1 MTSTGTMATPRR
13 PSGRV
18 LAFVL
23 AAGML
28 AIPLSASAP
37 EGRQPRRIVTLDPVF
52 AAYLSGDSDVVSRT
66 FRTSIDFQAARLGE
80 PRRLDRWL
88 GAWHQGKAMLLL
100 ELADVATVV
109 APQFVRPLLGAGRR
123 YIAAAHAAGAPDDLD
138 KSFVR
143 LWRRAAMGLLQR
155 SGAPFMVE
163 EHLDGFAAP
172 NGSNGAG
179 DLDDTRAPLAR
190 AIAQERRCW
199 DVRPHLARAGARIR
213 DLTRAAGVEVRGPGE
228 PNASALAA
236 EDARWKACLGDAIA
250 RFEGAA
256 AIAETRAEAR
266 VRGGWLLFQQGNPQ
280 AALEWLDEARPG
292 DDRDVAYWASLI
304 RGRVLDELGRHEAAA
319 EAYAAALAVCPDAQ
333 SAGVG
338 LALAL
343 FRADRVIEAD
353 EAARSLRTR
362 TAAVADPWWRYPGAD
377 QRFVDG
383 WIAELRAAIR

>member
-1 MTSTGTMATPRR
+1 MAMPRR
-13 PSGRV
+13 PFARV

-28 AIPLSASAP
+28 AIPLSASAR
-37 EGRQPRRIVTLDPVF
+37 EGRQPRRTVTLDAVF

-66 FRTSIDFQAARLGE
+66 FTTSLDFQAARLGE

-88 GAWHQGKAMLLL
+88 GAWHQGKAVLVL
-100 ELADVATVV
+100 ELADAATVV

-123 YIAAAHAAGAPDDLD
+123 YVEAAHAAGAPDDFD

-143 LWRRAAMGLLQR
+143 LWRRAAIGLLQR

-163 EHLDGFAAP
+163 EHLHGFAAP
-172 NGSNGAG
+172 DGSNGAG
-179 DLDDTRAPLAR
+179 DPGDARAPLAR

-213 DLTRAAGVEVRGPGE
+213 DLTRAAGMEVRGPGE

-236 EDARWKACLGDAIA
+236 EDARWKACLGEAIA
-250 RFEGAA
+250 RFEAA
-256 AIAETRAEAR
+256 AAVAETRAEAR
-266 VRGGWLLFQQGNPQ
+266 VRGGWLLFQQGHPQ
-280 AALEWLDEARPG
+280 AALEWLDEAQPG
-292 DDRDVAYWASLI
+292 DDRDVVYWASLI

-343 FRADRVIEAD
+343 FRIDRVIEAD
-353 EAARSLRTR
+353 EVARSLRTR
-362 TAAVADPWWRYPGAD
+362 TAAVADPWWHYPGAD

>member
-1 MTSTGTMATPRR
+1 
-13 PSGRV
+13 
-18 LAFVL
+18 
-23 AAGML
+23 
-28 AIPLSASAP
+28 
-37 EGRQPRRIVTLDPVF
+37 VTLDAVF

-66 FRTSIDFQAARLGE
+66 FTTSLDFQAARLGE

-88 GAWHQGKAMLLL
+88 GAWHQGKAVLLL
-100 ELADVATVV
+100 ELADAASVV
-109 APQFVRPLLGAGRR
+109 APQFVRPLVGAGRR
-123 YIAAAHAAGAPDDLD
+123 YLHARRVAGTLDESD

-172 NGSNGAG
+172 AGSNGAG
-179 DLDDTRAPLAR
+179 DPGDPRVPLAR
-190 AIAQERRCW
+190 AIVLERRCW

-213 DLTRAAGVEVRGPGE
+213 DLTRAAGMEVRGPGE

-236 EDARWKACLGDAIA
+236 EDARWKACLGEAIA
-250 RFEGAA
+250 RFEAAA

-266 VRGGWLLFQQGNPQ
+266 VRGGWLLFQQGHPQ
-280 AALEWLDEARPG
+280 AALEWLDEAQPG
-292 DDRDVAYWASLI
+292 DDRDVVYWASLI

-343 FRADRVIEAD
+343 FRIDRVIEAD
-353 EAARSLRTR
+353 EVARSLRTR
-362 TAAVADPWWRYPGAD
+362 TAAVADPWWHYPGAD

>member
-1 MTSTGTMATPRR
+1 MAKPRR
-13 PSGRV
+13 PFARV

-23 AAGML
+23 AGAML
-28 AIPLSASAP
+28 AIPLSASAR
-37 EGRQPRRIVTLDPVF
+37 ESRQPRRTVTLDAVF

-66 FRTSIDFQAARLGE
+66 FTTSLDFQAARLGE

-88 GAWHQGKAMLLL
+88 GAWHQGKAVLLL
-100 ELADVATVV
+100 ELADAASVV

-123 YIAAAHAAGAPDDLD
+123 YVEAAHAAGAPDDFD

-143 LWRRAAMGLLQR
+143 LWRRAAIGLLQR

-163 EHLDGFAAP
+163 EHLHGFAAP
-172 NGSNGAG
+172 DGSNGAG
-179 DLDDTRAPLAR
+179 DPGDARAPLAR

-213 DLTRAAGVEVRGPGE
+213 DLTRAAGMEVRGPGE

-236 EDARWKACLGDAIA
+236 EDARWKACLGEAIA
-250 RFEGAA
+250 RFEAAA

-266 VRGGWLLFQQGNPQ
+266 VRGGWLLFQQGHPQ
-280 AALEWLDEARPG
+280 AALEWLDEAQPG
-292 DDRDVAYWASLI
+292 DDRDVVYWASLI

-343 FRADRVIEAD
+343 FRIDRVIEAD
-353 EAARSLRTR
+353 EVARSLRTR
-362 TAAVADPWWRYPGAD
+362 TAAVADPWWHYPGAD

>member
-1 MTSTGTMATPRR
+1 MPRR
-13 PSGRV
+13 PFARV

-28 AIPLSASAP
+28 AIPLSASAR
-37 EGRQPRRIVTLDPVF
+37 EGRQPRRTVTLDAVF

-66 FRTSIDFQAARLGE
+66 FTTSLDFQAARLGE

-88 GAWHQGKAMLLL
+88 GAWHQGKAVLVL
-100 ELADVATVV
+100 ELADAATVV

-123 YIAAAHAAGAPDDLD
+123 YVEAAHAAGAPDDFD

-143 LWRRAAMGLLQR
+143 LWRRAAIGLLQR

-163 EHLDGFAAP
+163 EHLHGFAAP
-172 NGSNGAG
+172 DGSNGAG
-179 DLDDTRAPLAR
+179 DPGDARAPLAR

-213 DLTRAAGVEVRGPGE
+213 DLTRAAGMEVRGPGE

-236 EDARWKACLGDAIA
+236 EDARWKACLGEAIA
-250 RFEGAA
+250 RFEAA
-256 AIAETRAEAR
+256 AAVAETRAEAR
-266 VRGGWLLFQQGNPQ
+266 VRGGWLLFQQGHPQ
-280 AALEWLDEARPG
+280 AALEWLDEAQPG
-292 DDRDVAYWASLI
+292 DDRDVVYWASLI

-343 FRADRVIEAD
+343 FRIDRVIEAD
-353 EAARSLRTR
+353 EVARSLRTR
-362 TAAVADPWWRYPGAD
+362 TAAVADPWWHYPGAD